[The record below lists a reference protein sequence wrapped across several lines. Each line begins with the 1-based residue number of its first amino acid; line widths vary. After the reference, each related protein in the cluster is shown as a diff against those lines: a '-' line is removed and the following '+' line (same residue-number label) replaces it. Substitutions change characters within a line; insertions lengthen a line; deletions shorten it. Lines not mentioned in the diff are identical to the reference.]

1 MDAVAAAEIAP
12 GGGEGKAKDNCP
24 LDVFAADSAAKV

>member
-1 MDAVAAAEIAP
+1 MHAVAAAEIAL

-24 LDVFAADSAAKV
+24 LDGVRG